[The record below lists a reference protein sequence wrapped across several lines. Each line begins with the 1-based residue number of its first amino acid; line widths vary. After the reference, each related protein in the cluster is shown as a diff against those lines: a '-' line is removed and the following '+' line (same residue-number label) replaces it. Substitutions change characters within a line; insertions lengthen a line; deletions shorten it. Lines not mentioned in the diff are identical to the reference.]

1 MSIILSCPVC
11 FESYL
16 NCECDDRY
24 TAEELNAADALMNE
38 QAPDED
44 ENPFAPGERFHSD
57 WEDHRV
63 RCANDHA
70 LPAHCAQKGTQM
82 INSNDLDEEF
92 DNVTSEE
99 FSGDINETDMLALQI
114 QTIMDEIATLSL
126 RVLRHLDRMK
136 YYGEPV
142 TQEELEFL
150 MSELNRISR
159 DLL

>member
-1 MSIILSCPVC
+1 
-11 FESYL
+11 
-16 NCECDDRY
+16 
-24 TAEELNAADALMNE
+24 
-38 QAPDED
+38 
-44 ENPFAPGERFHSD
+44 
-57 WEDHRV
+57 
-63 RCANDHA
+63 
-70 LPAHCAQKGTQM
+70 M